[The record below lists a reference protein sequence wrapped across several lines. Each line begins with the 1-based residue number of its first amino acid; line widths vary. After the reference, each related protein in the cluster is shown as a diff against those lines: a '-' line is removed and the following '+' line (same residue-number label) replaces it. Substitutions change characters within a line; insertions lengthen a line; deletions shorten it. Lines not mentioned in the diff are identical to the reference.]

1 MKNKLTLEEYSKLTG
16 RTLSDCGSSI
26 MNDLHMILGM
36 QTEVAE
42 IADVYK
48 KHIAY
53 GKDLDLVN
61 VKEEIGDLLW
71 YVQNMCNENNWSLEE
86 ILYTNIEKLKARYP
100 EKFTSDNAL
109 NRDLDKER
117 EILENGK

>member
-16 RTLSDCGSSI
+16 RTLSDCGNSI
-26 MNDLHMILGM
+26 MNDLHMVLGM

-53 GKDLDLVN
+53 GKNLDLVN
-61 VKEEIGDLLW
+61 VKEEIGDAMW
-71 YVQNMCNENNWSLEE
+71 YIQNMCNMNNWSLEE
-86 ILYTNIEKLKARYP
+86 ILYTNIEKLKSRYP
-100 EKFTSDNAL
+100 EKFSNDNAL

-117 EILENGK
+117 EILEN

>member
-16 RTLSDCGSSI
+16 RTLSDCGSPI
-26 MNDLHMILGM
+26 MNDLHMVLGM
-36 QTEVAE
+36 QTEVSE

-53 GKDLDLVN
+53 GKNLDLVN
-61 VKEEIGDLLW
+61 VKEELGDAMW
-71 YVQNMCNENNWSLEE
+71 YIQNMCNMNNWSLEE
-86 ILYTNIEKLKARYP
+86 ILYTNIEKLKSRYP
-100 EKFTSDNAL
+100 EKFTNDNAL

-117 EILENGK
+117 EILEN